1 MNPFEIYD
9 DLKTALGE
17 DTARGL
23 FRYIN
28 EIRDGLATKED
39 IAFLRSELAEMKER
53 ISYLDGKI
61 SQVEG
66 KISQVE
72 NKISHADGK
81 VSDLETS
88 LANFRVE
95 VKDDIWKLKLYIIL
109 LAVLML
115 ITNSTVLELAGKL
128 IGIFK

>member
-1 MNPFEIYD
+1 MDPFEIYES
-9 DLKTALGE
+9 LKTSVGE
-17 DTARGL
+17 DTAKRL
-23 FRYIN
+23 LRYIN

-39 IAFLRSELAEMKER
+39 IALLRSEFAEMRER
-53 ISYLDGKI
+53 MTRLEDKV
-61 SQVEG
+61 SQVED
-66 KISQVE
+66 
-72 NKISHADGK
+72 KISHTDGK
-81 VSDLETS
+81 VTDLETS

-115 ITNSTVLELAGKL
+115 ITNPTVLELVGKL

>member
-9 DLKTALGE
+9 DLKTTLGE

-23 FRYIN
+23 FGYIN
-28 EIRDGLATKED
+28 EIRNGLATKED
-39 IAFLRSELAEMKER
+39 IAFIRSELTDVKEK

-61 SQVEG
+61 SQVES
-66 KISQVE
+66 KL
-72 NKISHADGK
+72 SHTDGK

-95 VKDDIWKLKLYIIL
+95 IKDDIWKLKLYIIL

-115 ITNSTVLELAGKL
+115 ITNSTVLELPAS
-128 IGIFK
+128 